1 MDETTE
7 VDVFEDNGV
16 LMLRYPD
23 GGVESYDNYLR
34 RTEPGMSYDNATGE
48 LIVATPP
55 SAEAAMLPGAGP
67 KPDTFGDTTTYMA
80 SPYFE
85 NAAELAANAGR
96 RPTYFENPLMQGLE
110 RTGQYIG
117 DMTLAGLNAGLGT
130 VYGGAGL
137 LGEAIGGDTQDERR
151 LARDLAGMFDAAGP
165 APEGRMLG
173 LLMDA
178 GAPRAVAA
186 DVVERLSQRGPMPTA
201 YSNPIP
207 GLLGDTAAYAPEQTQ
222 KAYKL
227 FRVDKNRPGEL
238 FPLFVNANDPVGIG
252 KWLRATAGDLT
263 DKGQVKSKIGPLAYR
278 PGWHAGD
285 SPMATHIGAK
295 SSAGLTA
302 PDIRPPNQVW
312 AEVDFAAD
320 KDWQSAANAVAQRNK
335 RGEVIPRTAH
345 ITDQVPYGG
354 FYRYKT
360 NPNMTGDWLIG
371 GDMRVNRVLTDDEV
385 RALNEARGVSDLPR
399 AEPSLWDLLGWGAQ

>member
-1 MDETTE
+1 MADEL
-7 VDVFEDNGV
+7 D
-16 LMLRYPD
+16 RA
-23 GGVESYDNYLR
+23 R
-34 RTEPGMSYDNATGE
+34 RA
-48 LIVATPP
+48 
-55 SAEAAMLPGAGP
+55 
-67 KPDTFGDTTTYMA
+67 F
-80 SPYFE
+80 
-85 NAAELAANAGR
+85 ELALMAQPRNPYGVAPENPGLLSGTGIPERLALLNQMFNPVEAIGQSMQAGGRLTAPNAGVMDR
-96 RPTYFENPLMQGLE
+96 VVAL
-110 RTGQYIG
+110 G
-117 DMTLAGLNAGLGT
+117 DMLSGVAGVTAPAAAYAKT
-130 VYGGAGL
+130 GAPAATALMEGL
-137 LGEAIGGDTQDERR
+137 LGWSPTREAVGDTARSVGRDVIDR
-151 LARDLAGMFDAAGP
+151 LNQPG
-165 APEGRMLG
+165 
-173 LLMDA
+173 
-178 GAPRAVAA
+178 
-186 DVVERLSQRGPMPTA
+186 QMPTT

-238 FPLFVNANDPVGIG
+238 FPLFVNANDPVEIG

-295 SSAGLTA
+295 SSSGLTA

-312 AEVDFAAD
+312 AEVDLAAD
-320 KDWQSAANAVAQRNK
+320 KDWQSAANAAAQRNK
-335 RGEVIPRTAH
+335 SGVIIPRTAH